1 MAPAIP
7 LLMNSAARRSPPS
20 ECPASARCTWGAS
33 NRNQNFHLRGYGARV
48 KNFIDITALAV
59 HRLRGWRNGG
69 SQRCRL
75 LRPWRHRSDDRWT
88 GSRLGSVLGALLGGR
103 LLIAV
108 SGKRLRLLFV
118 MVLIALAAQM
128 LLSAVGSSL
137 TADLARLERLLR
149 STLLEKQTDPADDFR
164 RTHCVFH
171 DTPRRRARLFEIRA
185 VASKPARQPAC
196 ACVQY
201 GSVTKIRQLAAVT
214 VRRGE
219 LRTTT
224 L

>member
-7 LLMNSAARRSPPS
+7 LLMNFCSTSFAS
-20 ECPASARCTWGAS
+20 ERVPASARCTWGAS

-48 KNFIDITALAV
+48 KNFIDTTALAV

-69 SQRCRL
+69 SQCCRL
-75 LRPWRHRSDDRWT
+75 LRPWRHRADDRWT

-103 LLIAV
+103 LLMAV

-137 TADLARLERLLR
+137 TADFARQPRLERLLAGVLR
-149 STLLEKQTDPADDFR
+149 PRHRFAVGLPGFEIFR
-164 RTHCVFH
+164 R
-171 DTPRRRARLFEIRA
+171 
-185 VASKPARQPAC
+185 Q
-196 ACVQY
+196 
-201 GSVTKIRQLAAVT
+201 
-214 VRRGE
+214 
-219 LRTTT
+219 
-224 L
+224 